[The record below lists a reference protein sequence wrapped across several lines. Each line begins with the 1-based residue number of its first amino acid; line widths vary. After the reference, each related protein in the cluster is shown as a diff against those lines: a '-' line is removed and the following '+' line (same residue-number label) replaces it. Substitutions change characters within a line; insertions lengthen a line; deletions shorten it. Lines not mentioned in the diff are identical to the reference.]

1 MLDTATATPC
11 ASPSDAAP
19 TPHLGHTGP
28 SLAGVE
34 QSVAVLSTYVDGRMV
49 YVRWTINGQRKT
61 GLVRIDAEDRHDFAD
76 ASDCPV
82 ETDEEQEA
90 IERACLAAFVAEP
103 DDALDRWLRRETLPE
118 IDVVDHFWIETAE
131 AVGGL

>member
-1 MLDTATATPC
+1 MDTPP
-11 ASPSDAAP
+11 ASTRNPSSECLTVDSRETSDEP
-19 TPHLGHTGP
+19 QG
-28 SLAGVE
+28 GVH
-34 QSVAVLSTYVDGRMV
+34 VVSTYVDGRMV
-49 YVRWTINGQRKT
+49 YVRWTCNGQRRT

-103 DDALDRWLRRETLPE
+103 DDALDRWLKRETLTVRTFGDE
-118 IDVVDHFWIETAE
+118 WWRDLA
-131 AVGGL
+131 AQVGGLH

>member
-1 MLDTATATPC
+1 MLTPAARNSAPC
-11 ASPSDAAP
+11 LSPSDEAHP
-19 TPHLGHTGP
+19 PGQLNSGGGEP
-28 SLAGVE
+28 VVSG
-34 QSVAVLSTYVDGRMV
+34 LSTFVDGRMV
-49 YVRWTINGQRKT
+49 YARWTCNGQRKT

-82 ETDEEQEA
+82 EGDEEQEA

-103 DDALDRWLRRETLPE
+103 DDALDRWLKRETLPE
-118 IDVVDHFWIETAE
+118 VDVVDHFWIETAE